1 MVAPKTSASLEK
13 WSGRVLNF
21 LGGTLLTKN
30 PIFFGVGMTLQAGGT
45 ALTLFGEGKPYH
57 AEHVVSTL
65 SQNAVYGVLGYGAGR
80 LFRNRMFGKSAV
92 RKAESALGTNAQVRE
107 PLLRRDSLRAKH
119 VSFNEDVSEARFQ
132 DTTNVTKGKSR
143 RLTTSKTTSKPT
155 SKTTSKGSKIQARSF
170 GGGRGRFLSPQ
181 TSSLGKMN
189 AGSTSSGS
197 RTGSFFSSSSS
208 STGLTK
214 HNGSQTYLES
224 YERRQQMLQSART
237 GIHPDHLSAPVH
249 DFYKFIYRD
258 EVSGVESKELV
269 VRSQQ
274 PVYSAKG
281 GKGSL
286 VNNDLSMEW
295 IYNNYL
301 KNGTV
306 KNIHGQPLLSTEN
319 FMEAV
324 RTQQISRA
332 EFNAVNSA
340 VYGETC
346 QVTSGGVSFHTIQ
359 IYKAMQHGDLL
370 PTDIQF
376 LRQLAGHSMTVLE
389 LVPSEMLG
397 LV

>member
-1 MVAPKTSASLEK
+1 MVAPKTSASLER
-13 WSGRVLNF
+13 WSGRALNF

-30 PIFFGVGMTLQAGGT
+30 PIFFSLGMTLQAGGT
-45 ALTLFGEGKPYH
+45 ALTFMGEGKPYH
-57 AEHVVSTL
+57 AKHIVSSL

-80 LFRNRMFGKSAV
+80 LFRNRMFG
-92 RKAESALGTNAQVRE
+92 ESALGTDAQVRE
-107 PLLRRDSLRAKH
+107 PLLRRGSLRAKH

-132 DTTNVTKGKSR
+132 DSSTNVTKGKSR
-143 RLTTSKTTSKPT
+143 RLTTSKG
-155 SKTTSKGSKIQARSF
+155 SKTRAKSLGS
-170 GGGRGRFLSPQ
+170 GRGSFLSPQ

-197 RTGSFFSSSSS
+197 RTGGFFSSSSS

-214 HNGSQTYLES
+214 HKGSQTYLET

-269 VRSQQ
+269 VRSQ

-295 IYNNYL
+295 IYNNHL

-306 KNIHGQPLLSTEN
+306 KNIHGQPLLSTED

-324 RTQQISRA
+324 RRQQISRA
-332 EFNAVNSA
+332 EFNAVYSA

-359 IYKAMQHGDLL
+359 IYRAMQRGDLL

-376 LRQLAGHSMTVLE
+376 LQQLAGHSMTVLE
-389 LVPSEMLG
+389 LVPADMLG

>member
-1 MVAPKTSASLEK
+1 
-13 WSGRVLNF
+13 
-21 LGGTLLTKN
+21 
-30 PIFFGVGMTLQAGGT
+30 
-45 ALTLFGEGKPYH
+45 
-57 AEHVVSTL
+57 
-65 SQNAVYGVLGYGAGR
+65 
-80 LFRNRMFGKSAV
+80 
-92 RKAESALGTNAQVRE
+92 
-107 PLLRRDSLRAKH
+107 
-119 VSFNEDVSEARFQ
+119 
-132 DTTNVTKGKSR
+132 
-143 RLTTSKTTSKPT
+143 
-155 SKTTSKGSKIQARSF
+155 
-170 GGGRGRFLSPQ
+170 
-181 TSSLGKMN
+181 MN

-197 RTGSFFSSSSS
+197 RTGGFFSSS

-214 HNGSQTYLES
+214 HKGSQTYLET

-269 VRSQQ
+269 VRSQ

-346 QVTSGGVSFHTIQ
+346 QVTSGGVSSHTIQ